1 MSRPRVDHIGV
12 IVADLGAAIALFGK
26 LFGGAEPFIRELPDV
41 GLRVAEFEAENVT
54 IELFEYTGRNDAF
67 AKQVMGER
75 LGINHVSFGVDDLAA
90 SIAAVAGAGAV
101 KLDGFPRQ
109 GAHGQVA
116 FFDPRSTGGLLF
128 ELCQPDTDSSPT
140 PQKKQTP

>member
-12 IVADLGAAIALFGK
+12 IVTDLGAAIALFEK
-26 LFGGAEPFIRELPDV
+26 LFGGAKPHIKELPDV

-54 IELFEYTGRNDAF
+54 IELLEYTGHNDAF

-75 LGINHVSFGVDDLAA
+75 LGINHVSFGVADLAA
-90 SIAAVAGAGAV
+90 SIDAVAAAGAV
-101 KLDGFPRQ
+101 RMAGFPRQ
-109 GAHGQVA
+109 GAHGKVA

-128 ELCQPDTDSSPT
+128 ELCQPDGAAPPSPHNEKT
-140 PQKKQTP
+140 P